1 MTGEDATLE
10 LRASVRAPAREA
22 TAAVRRPLEMPVAVE
37 ESDEG
42 GGCVDAT

>member
-1 MTGEDATLE
+1 LTGENATLE

-22 TAAVRRPLEMPVAVE
+22 TAAARRPLERPVAFD
-37 ESDEG
+37 ESGEG